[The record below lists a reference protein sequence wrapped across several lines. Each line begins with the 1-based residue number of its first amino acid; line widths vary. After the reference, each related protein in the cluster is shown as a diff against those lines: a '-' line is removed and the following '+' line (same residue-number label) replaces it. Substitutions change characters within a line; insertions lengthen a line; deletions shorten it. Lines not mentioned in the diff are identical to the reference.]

1 MQLKIAKI
9 IEAIDLGEYAEAM
22 KGQTVQVW
30 VNPDLATLRRRE
42 LLIEKYN
49 RLTSAM
55 LELGQKAANAPE
67 AGRAKLA
74 RETKAQIE
82 EFNSYALGDF
92 ASGINAWF
100 AELWS
105 QSPDPSTH
113 WTVEELAGLNEADP
127 AFYQWLKNRSV
138 EMLAQ
143 HRNRQ
148 KKG

>member
-1 MQLKIAKI
+1 MQVKIAKI
-9 IEAIDLGEYAEAM
+9 IEPIDLGDYAADM

-49 RLTSAM
+49 RMTSAM
-55 LELGQKAANAPE
+55 LELGKKAGSAPE

-74 RETKAQIE
+74 KETKAQIE
-82 EFNSYALGDF
+82 EFNEFALGEF
-92 ASGINAWF
+92 ASDINAWF

-105 QSPDPSTH
+105 QSPDPSSH
-113 WTVEELAGLNEADP
+113 WTLDELVKLNEADP

-143 HRNRQ
+143 HRNHE